1 MTSPVGDRRGS
12 GGPWEARYGY
22 SRVVRVGPFA
32 VTAGCTATVDGVVVD
47 PGDAGTQTRV
57 ALGIGLDA
65 LAQVGIGP
73 HQVIATRMYI
83 VDRVDAD
90 AVGAAHGAVFGASR
104 PAATMVIVAGLLDPA
119 MRVEIEL
126 QAWAD

>member
-12 GGPWEARYGY
+12 GGPWEDRYGY
-22 SRVVRVGPFA
+22 SRVVRVGPCA
-32 VTAGCTATVDGVVVD
+32 MTAGCTSTVEGAVVHPD
-47 PGDAGTQTRV
+47 DAGAQTRV

-65 LAQVGIGP
+65 LEQVGIGP

-83 VDRVDAD
+83 VDRAD
-90 AVGAAHGAVFGASR
+90 AIGAAHGILFGAVR
-104 PAATMVIVAGLLDPA
+104 PAATMVIVAGLLDPE